1 MDRKRATILISI
13 VIAVLTLFMIMS
25 YLNAIKRSDNDT
37 LVTISK
43 TLNITFVVIMILG
56 LIIGSMIYYLCIIHI
71 EDLNKQCYINL
82 SVFFA
87 SLFLIIVF
95 AIGGTLV
102 EHSSDQTTNH
112 FVKTLI
118 NFFLLITV
126 LIIAVSAVLILTI
139 IIMSCFWCLE
149 IRANKNAF
157 RRSSSNEVRSLSI
170 S

>member
-1 MDRKRATILISI
+1 MILMSI
-13 VIAVLTLFMIMS
+13 VFAVLTLLMLMS
-25 YLNAIKRSDNDT
+25 YLNAIKTSDNDL
-37 LVTISK
+37 LVTVSK
-43 TLNITFVVIMILG
+43 TLNITFVVFMILG

-87 SLFLIIVF
+87 SLFLIAVF

-102 EHSSDQTTNH
+102 EHNNH
-112 FVKTLI
+112 RTEHPFLKTLI
-118 NFFLLITV
+118 NFFLLITA

-139 IIMSCFWCLE
+139 VIMSCFWCLQ
-149 IRANKNAF
+149 IRANKTAF